1 MGIISHVEGIKQR
14 IKTQIELVKQ
24 PNGMSRV
31 VLQKEMSDT
40 GDLEGSVAQADG
52 WMPNNA
58 HEIKSTTMKLEVG
71 L

>member
-52 WMPNNA
+52 
-58 HEIKSTTMKLEVG
+58 
-71 L
+71 